1 MQNGIVQCQPHAY
14 PRQFDRAP
22 TTFEA
27 KKPDGPLPP
36 NNIGRIADA
45 GWTPTLRMA
54 DGGQWRLMALGR
66 QDHLLGYHVRVEG
79 AREGHDIVAADRII
93 AK

>member
-1 MQNGIVQCQPHAY
+1 
-14 PRQFDRAP
+14 
-22 TTFEA
+22 
-27 KKPDGPLPP
+27 
-36 NNIGRIADA
+36 
-45 GWTPTLRMA
+45 MA